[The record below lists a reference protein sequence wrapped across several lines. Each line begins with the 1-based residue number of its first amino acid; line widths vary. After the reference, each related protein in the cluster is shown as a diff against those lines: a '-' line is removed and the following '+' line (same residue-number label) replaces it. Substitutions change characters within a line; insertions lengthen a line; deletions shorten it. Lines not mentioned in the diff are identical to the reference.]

1 MTAVIGIRILFIS
14 LTLHRNRVGS
24 GILPTETCF
33 HGSTT
38 LEDALNQKAKKWTP
52 LILLGAVV
60 LLLVVAN
67 FLDLGTRI
75 AELRDWISSLGNAG
89 PLVFVG
95 IYVVAVVAA
104 VPGSALTLSG
114 GILFG
119 SVWGVVLVSIGS
131 TIGASIAFLI
141 SRYLAREAAANWVA
155 KNERFKKL
163 DRMTEQHGWIMVLLT
178 RLVPIFPFNLLNYGF
193 GLTRI
198 RFRTY
203 VLCSWIGMLP
213 GTVVYVVG
221 GDALSQSL
229 DGKVPWTL
237 VLALVVASVVVALIV
252 RYARRSLVT
261 RETAAAVQEN
271 R

>member
-1 MTAVIGIRILFIS
+1 MTPS
-14 LTLHRNRVGS
+14 
-24 GILPTETCF
+24 
-33 HGSTT
+33 
-38 LEDALNQKAKKWTP
+38 AKKWMP
-52 LILLGAVV
+52 LILLGAIVIA
-60 LLLVVAN
+60 LVVGG

-75 AELRDWISSLGNAG
+75 AELRGWIGSLGNAG

-95 IYVVAVVAA
+95 LYIVAVVAA
-104 VPGSALTLSG
+104 LPGSALSLSG

-131 TIGASIAFLI
+131 TIGASVAFLI
-141 SRYLAREAAANWVA
+141 SRYLAREPAANWLSR
-155 KNERFKKL
+155 NERFQKL
-163 DRMTEQHGWIMVLLT
+163 DRMTEQHGWIIVLLT

-193 GLTRI
+193 GLTGV

-203 VLCSWIGMLP
+203 VLWSWIGMLP
-213 GTVVYVVG
+213 GTIVYTVG

-237 VLALVVASVVVALIV
+237 VIALAAAAVVVAVIV
-252 RYARRSLVT
+252 RYARRVLAT
-261 RETAAAVQEN
+261 KETVATARSN